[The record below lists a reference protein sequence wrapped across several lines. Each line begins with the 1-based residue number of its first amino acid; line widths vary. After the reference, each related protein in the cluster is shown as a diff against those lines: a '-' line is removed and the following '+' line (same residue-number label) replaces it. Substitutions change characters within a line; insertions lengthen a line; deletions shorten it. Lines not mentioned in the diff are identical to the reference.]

1 MRELSNDQ
9 MATVSGGSTS
19 KAIGCA
25 ITSVLL
31 ITAFAGAFALT
42 AGASAIAIAA
52 VVTDLS
58 LSPTAWGLACF
69 T

>member
-1 MRELSNDQ
+1 MKELSNGQ
-9 MATVSGGSTS
+9 MEEVSGGNAA
-19 KAIGCA
+19 KAIGCTVA
-25 ITSVLL
+25 SILL
-31 ITAFAGAFALT
+31 VSAFVGAFALT

-58 LSPTAWGLACF
+58 LSPTAWGIACF

>member
-1 MRELSNDQ
+1 MKELSFEQ
-9 MATVSGGSTS
+9 MEAETGGNAA
-19 KAIGCA
+19 KVIGCG

-31 ITAFAGAFALT
+31 VTAFLGAFALT
-42 AGASAIAIAA
+42 AGASTLALIA
-52 VVTDLS
+52 VVSDLT